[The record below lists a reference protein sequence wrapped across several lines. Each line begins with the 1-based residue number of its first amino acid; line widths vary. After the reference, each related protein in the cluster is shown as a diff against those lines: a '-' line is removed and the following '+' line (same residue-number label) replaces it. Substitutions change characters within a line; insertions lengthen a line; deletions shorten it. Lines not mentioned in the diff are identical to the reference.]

1 MAKVTFTKLAISK
14 TFPTETITWNDQ
26 EIEVKKYLPIED
38 KIKIVEKVLNES
50 VDDNGYY
57 NVIRLNVYIIVEAI
71 LAYTNITVTEK
82 QREDVLKLYDAFI
95 SSGLSKKILQD
106 IAEEDFLDLQDF
118 VTVSIDNIYKYRN
131 SAAGIM
137 EAISRDYSDLELD
150 AEKIKDD
157 IANPNNLT
165 LLKDVLTKLG

>member
-1 MAKVTFTKLAISK
+1 MAKVTFTKLAINK

-38 KIKIVEKVLNES
+38 KINIVEKVLNKS

-82 QREDVLKLYDAFI
+82 QKEDTLKLYDAFI

-157 IANPNNLT
+157 IANPGNLT

>member
-57 NVIRLNVYIIVEAI
+57 NVIRLDVYTVVEAM

-82 QREDVLKLYDAFI
+82 QREDTLKLYDAFI
-95 SSGLSKKILQD
+95 SSGLYNNVFQN
-106 IAEEDFLDLQDF
+106 IAFNDFCDLEDFIK
-118 VTVSIDNIYKYRN
+118 VSIDNIYKYRN

-150 AEKIKDD
+150 AEKIKSD
-157 IANPNNLT
+157 IANLDNLT

>member
-82 QREDVLKLYDAFI
+82 QREDILKLYDAFI

-106 IAEEDFLDLQDF
+106 IVEEDFLDLQDF

-150 AEKIKDD
+150 AEKIKSD
-157 IANPNNLT
+157 IANPDNLT